1 MARVAMAK
9 VPVADKVGVA
19 AKLSRIAM
27 AESFFAEKATD
38 SAFLAVVAVTTAH
51 AAGAWT
57 IEAET
62 ILSKCETYV
71 KKQIKYLKKVNY

>member
-51 AAGAWT
+51 AVGAWT

-62 ILSKCETYV
+62 ILDKCETF
-71 KKQIKYLKKVNY
+71 IKRKIKCLKKVN